1 MSSTTDELR
10 GGARIFAE
18 FEKERKAKIK
28 SNFAQESK
36 NGEEWCITIKL
47 RNFENDKKNYVSQL

>member
-18 FEKERKAKIK
+18 FERDRKAKIK
-28 SNFAQESK
+28 SNFA
-36 NGEEWCITIKL
+36 
-47 RNFENDKKNYVSQL
+47 